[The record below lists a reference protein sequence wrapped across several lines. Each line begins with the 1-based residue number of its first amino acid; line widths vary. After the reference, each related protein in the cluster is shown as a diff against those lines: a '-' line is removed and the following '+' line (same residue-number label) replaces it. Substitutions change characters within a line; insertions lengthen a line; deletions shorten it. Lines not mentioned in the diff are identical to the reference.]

1 MSVSKSVRN
10 LGGTARERPIFRR
23 LVGGISLRPRLKE
36 KLTLVVYSVV
46 K

>member
-23 LVGGISLRPRLKE
+23 LVGGIFLIESEGRIIHK
-36 KLTLVVYSVV
+36 
-46 K
+46 